1 MAKSKS
7 KSGPPQVAVA
17 APVLFASAGS
27 TRKQRA
33 LIVPNIL
40 AKESESFHLRGPEQ
54 DRAWELCKRWADMER
69 GGFVAKTKETSID
82 AEFLLDIFGEAL
94 GFTPAKANH
103 DHYHLE
109 RQYPVPNVGRADGA
123 LGHFGSGR
131 TEPVVAII
139 EMKGANTDL
148 DRDKSNG
155 RTAVQQCFDYLNAL
169 PDCPWGI
176 VSNVTTIRLYHR
188 RTNQAYQEFKLQD
201 LRKQQNFREFYCLF
215 QYDAFLGKP
224 PRALRL
230 LQETETRQREVGD
243 ELYDAYSKNR
253 FELIEHLCADHG
265 KNLDRAI
272 HIAQKILDRIIFIA
286 FCEDRGLLPQECLK
300 KGWTEIPPYTR
311 IVNPRWRNFID
322 LFNAIDK
329 GHNIICVEQG
339 YNGGLFRHD
348 PEVDDLQLA
357 DSWTD
362 FFKAIGNYDFRTEVN
377 VDVLGHIFER
387 SIGELEQ
394 FRLGGGMFGP
404 KGNAVKSAMPKSAER
419 KRFGTYYTPPD
430 FTAFIVEQTV
440 GAIISKRLATI
451 RETLG
456 LTEKAL
462 EADKPSAE
470 LAHYWAECYAAL
482 KSLKIC
488 DPACGSGAFLIQA
501 FDFLDAKYRDVLESL
516 AFHTGED
523 PKTRTDAVADDILN
537 ENLYGADL
545 SEQAVEIT
553 QLALWLRSADPGK
566 RLADLS
572 ANIVWGNSLVS
583 DPAVHPKAMTWE
595 SAFSKVFG
603 REHPGFDCVIGNPP
617 WERMKLQERE
627 FFAHSAP
634 EIAQS
639 VSASERRK
647 LIGKLEAANPELF
660 RLYTDA
666 QSAAERTSLHIR
678 QSGAFPLTAKGDI
691 NTYMIFAELARKIV
705 APTGRVGL
713 LVPSGIATDHTTRE
727 FFGTLMETKALA
739 GLYDFE
745 NKLKIFPDVDGR
757 FKFTALLFGGSEMKY
772 PAADFVFFAHKME
785 DLQEKKRHIA
795 LSGEDMAL
803 LNPNTKTCPIFRTRR
818 DAEVTKAIYKRI
830 PILIDKGR
838 VEGGNPWGIR
848 FLRMFDQTNDA
859 ELFQSPEQLLELK
872 AKLKSNRWATKETTY
887 LPLYEAKMIQSYDH
901 RAASVV
907 IEAGN
912 WVRQGQTEDTTLV
925 AHQNPEYVVQPR
937 WWVEETAVLDV
948 MKDKRTQG
956 SIGFKDI
963 TSPTNQRT
971 MIASAMPWAAA
982 TNHYIMTLTS
992 AAPRLEMCLLGNLN
1006 SFVLDYVTRQKIG
1019 GITLNFFIVEQLPVL
1034 PPERYAEKCPWS
1046 KRQTLEKWIS
1056 DRVLKLTCTANDM
1069 IPLAEAAG
1077 FDPPVHRW
1085 NEAERA
1091 TLRAELDAA
1100 YFLLYGIDRADA
1112 EYILGTF
1119 QGLKD
1124 DATGA
1129 LVTKATSQT
1138 DAILALYDRFAA
1150 AK

>member
-27 TRKQRA
+27 TRKHRA

-253 FELIEHLCADHG
+253 FELIDHLCADHG
-265 KNLDRAI
+265 KTLDRAI

-286 FCEDRGLLPQECLK
+286 FCEDRGLLPVECLK
-300 KGWTEIPPYTR
+300 NGWANVPPGYTR
-311 IVNPRWRNFID
+311 VTNPRWRNFLD
-322 LFNAIDK
+322 LFFAIDK
-329 GHNIICVEQG
+329 GHNAICVEQG

-440 GAIISKRLATI
+440 GAIISERLTAI
-451 RETLG
+451 RETHG

-462 EADKPSAE
+462 EADRPSDK
-470 LAHYWAECYAAL
+470 LATYWADCYAAL
-482 KSLKIC
+482 KSIKIC

-501 FDFLDAKYRDVLESL
+501 FDFLDVKYRDVLESL

-523 PKTRTDAVADDILN
+523 PKPLTDGVADDFLN

-595 SAFSKVFG
+595 SAFPKVFG
-603 REHPGFDCVIGNPP
+603 RDNPGFDCVIGNPP

-634 EIAQS
+634 EIAQA
-639 VSASERRK
+639 VSASASWMRRTP
-647 LIGKLEAANPELF
+647 N
-660 RLYTDA
+660 
-666 QSAAERTSLHIR
+666 S
-678 QSGAFPLTAKGDI
+678 SGSTP
-691 NTYMIFAELARKIV
+691 
-705 APTGRVGL
+705 
-713 LVPSGIATDHTTRE
+713 
-727 FFGTLMETKALA
+727 
-739 GLYDFE
+739 
-745 NKLKIFPDVDGR
+745 
-757 FKFTALLFGGSEMKY
+757 
-772 PAADFVFFAHKME
+772 
-785 DLQEKKRHIA
+785 
-795 LSGEDMAL
+795 
-803 LNPNTKTCPIFRTRR
+803 TRR
-818 DAEVTKAIYKRI
+818 PRRS
-830 PILIDKGR
+830 GR
-838 VEGGNPWGIR
+838 P
-848 FLRMFDQTNDA
+848 
-859 ELFQSPEQLLELK
+859 S
-872 AKLKSNRWATKETTY
+872 
-887 LPLYEAKMIQSYDH
+887 
-901 RAASVV
+901 
-907 IEAGN
+907 
-912 WVRQGQTEDTTLV
+912 
-925 AHQNPEYVVQPR
+925 
-937 WWVEETAVLDV
+937 
-948 MKDKRTQG
+948 
-956 SIGFKDI
+956 
-963 TSPTNQRT
+963 
-971 MIASAMPWAAA
+971 
-982 TNHYIMTLTS
+982 TS
-992 AAPRLEMCLLGNLN
+992 AARGPFRSPRRGT
-1006 SFVLDYVTRQKIG
+1006 STR
-1019 GITLNFFIVEQLPVL
+1019 T
-1034 PPERYAEKCPWS
+1034 
-1046 KRQTLEKWIS
+1046 
-1056 DRVLKLTCTANDM
+1056 
-1069 IPLAEAAG
+1069 
-1077 FDPPVHRW
+1077 
-1085 NEAERA
+1085 
-1091 TLRAELDAA
+1091 
-1100 YFLLYGIDRADA
+1100 
-1112 EYILGTF
+1112 
-1119 QGLKD
+1119 
-1124 DATGA
+1124 
-1129 LVTKATSQT
+1129 
-1138 DAILALYDRFAA
+1138 
-1150 AK
+1150 